1 MHSGGSLLIHSL
13 LLFFIGHNRSEGVI
27 YMQGASIKDQL
38 KSVFGYISF
47 RAGQEE
53 LINALL
59 HGRDVLGIMPTGAGK
74 SLCYQLPAIMSEG
87 VSIVVS
93 PLIAL
98 MNEQVISLCK
108 KGVKAAYLN
117 SSLTVHQQKLV
128 INNIAD
134 GRYKIIY
141 AAPERLQNE
150 AFIRAC
156 TGLDI
161 SLIAVDEAHC
171 VSQWGHDFRRSYL
184 KISEF
189 VRELPRRP
197 VIGAFTATATKQVGA
212 DIIKYLELDDPMRVC
227 TGYARPDLHL
237 SVVHPKSMN
246 AREKE
251 LIKILD
257 THKDECGIVYCSLRS
272 TVDELYERLRGM
284 GYPVARYHGGLCS
297 AERAENQNLFLSD
310 KTKIM
315 LATNAFG
322 MGIDKNN
329 VRFVV
334 HYNMPKDIESYY
346 QEAGRAGRDG
356 KGAECIM
363 LYMPNDIG
371 INEYLIKN
379 GDTNDELTPNMKNQL
394 RRAAKLRL
402 NAITDFCNTRGC
414 LANYI
419 LDYFGEAVDAPCG
432 RCSSCEIGEK
442 IRKKRRR
449 LHKI

>member
-1 MHSGGSLLIHSL
+1 MQEGSI
-13 LLFFIGHNRSEGVI
+13 ND
-27 YMQGASIKDQL
+27 KL
-38 KSVFGYISF
+38 KCVFGYTSF

-53 LINALL
+53 LINALMN
-59 HGRDVLGIMPTGAGK
+59 GRDVLGIMPTGAGK
-74 SLCYQLPAIMSEG
+74 SLCYQLPAIMSAG
-87 VSIVVS
+87 VSIIVS

-98 MNEQVISLCK
+98 MNEQVMSLCK

-117 SSLTVHQQKLV
+117 SSLTLHQQEMV
-128 INNIAD
+128 INNIAE
-134 GRYKIIY
+134 GMYKLIY

-150 AFIRAC
+150 AFIRVCA
-156 TGLDI
+156 GLDI

-171 VSQWGHDFRRSYL
+171 VSQWGHDFRKSYL

-189 VRELPRRP
+189 IKALPRRP

-212 DIIKYLELDDPMRVC
+212 DIIKYLELDEPMRVC
-227 TGYARPDLHL
+227 TGYARFDLRL
-237 SVVHPKSMN
+237 AVVHPKSMRS
-246 AREKE
+246 REKE
-251 LIKILD
+251 LTKILD
-257 THKDECGIVYCSLRS
+257 SHKDECGIVYCSLRS
-272 TVDELYERLRGM
+272 TVDELYERLKDM

-297 AERAENQNLFLSD
+297 AERTENQNLFLSD

-356 KGAECIM
+356 KGADCIM

-371 INEYLIKN
+371 INEYLIN
-379 GDTNDELTPNMKNQL
+379 NRDTNDEPTPNMKNQL

-402 NAITDFCNTRGC
+402 NAITDFCNTRAC

-419 LDYFGEAVDAPCG
+419 LDYFGEGADAPCG
-432 RCSSCEIGEK
+432 HCSSCEAREK
-442 IRKKRRR
+442 TRKKAR
-449 LHKI
+449 KIT